1 MQNLLRQNLYIQL
14 LSRNLYMK
22 HLFRNRFTRLRFRRL
37 YTKLLCRNLY
47 MKLLQQN
54 LKEAIPYGQFQCY
67 YESQGPEDAVVFTAL
82 NIDPADADTFKA
94 IVDDTLKTLAETGF
108 AQEQVDGGLALSLV
122 DAEHTM
128 GVTVQVVKVDLQSFV
143 NDAMSKGGQGFKEL
157 KVNGMQSI
165 NFNMVNEEGLVT
177 TCFAF
182 SAGGG
187 SATFLFSFAPA
198 NEQTA
203 GLFRIMAGSIQPV
216 Q

>member
-1 MQNLLRQNLYIQL
+1 MKKILAALLTVCML
-14 LSRNLYMK
+14 LTAAVSMAEGAAVTEVNWSDL
-22 HLFRNRFTRLRFRRL
+22 
-37 YTKLLCRNLY
+37 
-47 MKLLQQN
+47 
-54 LKEAIPYGQFQCY
+54 EAGAAEY
-67 YESQGPEDAVVFTAL
+67 QGAL
-82 NIDPADADTFKA
+82 TPIADTGVQMFVPA
-94 IVDDTLKTLAETGF
+94 FLTVEELT
-108 AQEQVDGGLALSLV
+108 QEQVDGGLALSLV

-203 GLFRIMAGSIQPV
+203 GLFRVMAGSIQPV